1 MEMSLVGEI
10 SPVLDLV
17 HAFKQQFLI
26 FKQYYIYFYT
36 FFFPYVF
43 LKDNNN
49 FTLNVN
55 QPLIWIKKKKK
66 I

>member
-26 FKQYYIYFYT
+26 FKQYYIYFDT
-36 FFFPYVF
+36 FFYLRVF
-43 LKDNNN
+43 
-49 FTLNVN
+49 
-55 QPLIWIKKKKK
+55 QKKLLLYKTVTHVPNGLMFA
-66 I
+66 